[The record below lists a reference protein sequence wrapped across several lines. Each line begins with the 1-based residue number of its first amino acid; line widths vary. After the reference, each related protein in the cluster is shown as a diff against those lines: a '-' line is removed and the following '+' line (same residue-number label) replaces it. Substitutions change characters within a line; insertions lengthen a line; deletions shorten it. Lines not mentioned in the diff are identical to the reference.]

1 MEGVAIKFHFLTNF
15 RDFVKT
21 AAASVHHWAC
31 WGSKS
36 WADGFCRK
44 YQNWRLSP
52 MSPIHRTY
60 SGHILIRHC
69 IFSLLKSYKRQV
81 FFMLTKRLHFAITFQ
96 NLDKYVLRFRQIV
109 LRFRQIVLRFR
120 QIVLR
125 FRQIV
130 LRFRQIVLVVKR
142 AGRAWRGGEVCKQ

>member
-1 MEGVAIKFHFLTNF
+1 
-15 RDFVKT
+15 
-21 AAASVHHWAC
+21 
-31 WGSKS
+31 
-36 WADGFCRK
+36 
-44 YQNWRLSP
+44 
-52 MSPIHRTY
+52 
-60 SGHILIRHC
+60 
-69 IFSLLKSYKRQV
+69 
-81 FFMLTKRLHFAITFQ
+81 MLTKRLRFAITFQ
-96 NLDKYVLRFRQIV
+96 NLDKYV

>member
-1 MEGVAIKFHFLTNF
+1 
-15 RDFVKT
+15 
-21 AAASVHHWAC
+21 
-31 WGSKS
+31 
-36 WADGFCRK
+36 
-44 YQNWRLSP
+44 
-52 MSPIHRTY
+52 
-60 SGHILIRHC
+60 
-69 IFSLLKSYKRQV
+69 
-81 FFMLTKRLHFAITFQ
+81 MLTKRLRFAITFQ

>member
-15 RDFVKT
+15 RSFVKT
-21 AAASVHHWAC
+21 ASVHHWG

-109 LRFRQIVLRFR
+109 LRLRQIVLRFI
-120 QIVLR
+120 QIDLR

-130 LRFRQIVLVVKR
+130 WRFRQIVLVVKR